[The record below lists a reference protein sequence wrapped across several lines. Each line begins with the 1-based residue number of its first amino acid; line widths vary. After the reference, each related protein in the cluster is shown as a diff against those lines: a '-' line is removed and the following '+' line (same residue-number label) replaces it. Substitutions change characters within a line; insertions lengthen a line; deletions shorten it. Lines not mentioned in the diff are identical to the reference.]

1 MIADRLLDHLPH
13 KETTSAIAFVL
24 YCLYWCAVGTTA
36 STMVL
41 ALISKSCDSS
51 LHTEATANY
60 LQQLAEFIAGEQVCD
75 DESLHTSNSPLV
87 AEVELVSMT
96 KLSQPQ
102 KEKFF
107 PAWLHW
113 LQPKHT
119 PHDVDNPHSIRSL
132 KVSS

>member
-1 MIADRLLDHLPH
+1 
-13 KETTSAIAFVL
+13 
-24 YCLYWCAVGTTA
+24 
-36 STMVL
+36 MVL

-60 LQQLAEFIAGEQVCD
+60 LQQLAEFIA
-75 DESLHTSNSPLV
+75 
-87 AEVELVSMT
+87 EVELVSMT

-102 KEKFF
+102 KEKLF